1 MRPPYKR
8 TALWSTL
15 SLARRLF
22 GDPRAQDPQ
31 GQIYALA
38 RAAARRGAV
47 RDVLPDL
54 AGALEEFT
62 ATSRAAPTVASG
74 ATSDWCWSR
83 NPACGAPTAGRTRAS
98 RGWAVSA
105 TTSDKR
111 VPSLSAAPWRAASTS
126 TTALA
131 DFAAERGLGSSRSLA
146 CSQDTGAFY
155 DDVHLNEAGARLA
168 ARALAE
174 HLLARRRSR
183 TSSNRNDA
191 RQRSQLAGYASL
203 ALTLLVTAT
212 LVHATATTSAT
223 MDADEA
229 VHAVEALRRY
239 DDLARGELGRF
250 LGDSYFPE
258 RWQPPVQD
266 HLRWYPI
273 VHSWSLLPSFALLG
287 VDDFAARL
295 PSIVWLAATCL
306 VFHALAKRIAPRHGD
321 LAGLLAVFLLLAAPN
336 VITFAPQCLI
346 ETCSLFWAALSL
358 FAYIRYVE
366 DPSARR
372 AACAGAALAGALLTK
387 YDHGAPDRVPG
398 RGRALRRRLHV
409 LVALRSTASLL
420 FGLPAVVFALWLA
433 HPDKLQAF
441 RDALCT
447 GVRLQAGDR
456 AQPRPRGC
464 WSTPEPGRRPGGR
477 GRLLLELRRERLRL
491 RAVALYALL
500 AMLLLAARR
509 ASSSATTSSKHRW
522 HCSWSRRSRH
532 LIERIAEACSVAT
545 AGRLRA
551 WAWLLGTLGA
561 LGAALCAARV
571 GAGSH
576 DRARRSTSAAGVR
589 LTAARAGL
597 TRTVEDYAAE
607 LVDGM
612 RAALSFSAGRS
623 WRCPSRWCCSQPGS
637 HCLCC
642 GAACRRLDLRP
653 APRRWRSSS
662 HLHSPVELSRRLAWS
677 RCIPSCTRSP
687 TSSPA
692 TRRRARIL
700 FAGGW
705 DQLAN
710 NSPLVPAHAPR
721 ARPA

>member
-387 YDHGAPDRVPG
+387 YDHGLLQIACLGAVELCAGACTCSLRCARRPACCSDCRPSSSRSGWRTPTSCRPSATRSAPAYGSKPVIALN
-398 RGRALRRRLHV
+398 RG
-409 LVALRSTASLL
+409 LVAAGVHPS
-420 FGLPAVVFALWLA
+420 PAVVLA
-433 HPDKLQAF
+433 VAGAF
-441 RDALCT
+441 Y
-447 GVRLQAGDR
+447 
-456 AQPRPRGC
+456 
-464 WSTPEPGRRPGGR
+464 WS
-477 GRLLLELRRERLRL
+477 LRRERLRL

-500 AMLLLAARR
+500 AMLLLA
-509 ASSSATTSSKHRW
+509 
-522 HCSWSRRSRH
+522 
-532 LIERIAEACSVAT
+532 
-545 AGRLRA
+545 GD
-551 WAWLLGTLGA
+551 A
-561 LGAALCAARV
+561 LPVPLQ
-571 GAGSH
+571 H
-576 DRARRSTSAAGVR
+576 RRST
-589 LTAARAGL
+589 
-597 TRTVEDYAAE
+597 
-607 LVDGM
+607 DGI
-612 RAALSFSAGRS
+612 APGRD
-623 WRCPSRWCCSQPGS
+623 G
-637 HCLCC
+637 H
-642 GAACRRLDLRP
+642 
-653 APRRWRSSS
+653 
-662 HLHSPVELSRRLAWS
+662 
-677 RCIPSCTRSP
+677 
-687 TSSPA
+687 A
-692 TRRRARIL
+692 T
-700 FAGGW
+700 
-705 DQLAN
+705 
-710 NSPLVPAHAPR
+710 
-721 ARPA
+721 